1 MHRGP
6 PRSHRLHHSF
16 PTRRPSDLSWTKATS
31 RGWMTTTPAAE
42 FRNLRQSAM
51 RLGRLL
57 LSGAV
62 AALVACALPAAGQAD
77 DGLRAP
83 RLPALDNL
91 AAGPGAWRSEEHT
104 SELQS
109 LMRISYAVFC

>member
-1 MHRGP
+1 
-6 PRSHRLHHSF
+6 
-16 PTRRPSDLSWTKATS
+16 
-31 RGWMTTTPAAE
+31 MTTTPAAE

-91 AAGPGAWRSEEHT
+91 AAGPGAWRDGLVGPRVEGLHSPRPPPRARSEEHP

-109 LMRISYAVFC
+109 LMRNSYAVFCLNK